1 MNNHEGHKK
10 VWDSE
15 KNRVRGENTEHSQY
29 CVGERLDIKKKQV
42 KKTKQETRILG
53 THSNG

>member
-10 VWDSE
+10 ARDSE
-15 KNRVRGENTEHSQY
+15 KNGVRGENTEHSQY
-29 CVGERLDIKKKQV
+29 CVGERLDIKKKRV
-42 KKTKQETRILG
+42 KKTKRETRILG